1 MDGSEILERA
11 QDAGLEDTLAELLAR
26 PRDEAVSEIERT
38 VIGQDAVVEEVVDLM
53 YACLERMLRR
63 AEGTD
68 ELDLR
73 VPVPSCLPAQRLR
86 QVLPDEG
93 CRACAEAADRD
104 DRLHGHHGRW
114 LGRRL
119 RLSRS

>member
-68 ELDLR
+68 ELDL
-73 VPVPSCLPAQRLR
+73 P
-86 QVLPDEG
+86 
-93 CRACAEAADRD
+93 RACAFMLAGTTAS
-104 DRLHGHHGRW
+104 GK
-114 LGRRL
+114 
-119 RLSRS
+119 SS

>member
-11 QDAGLEDTLAELLAR
+11 QDAGLEDTLAELLAH

-63 AEGTD
+63 AEGSD
-68 ELDLR
+68 ELDL
-73 VPVPSCLPAQRLR
+73 P
-86 QVLPDEG
+86 
-93 CRACAEAADRD
+93 RACALMLAGTKAS
-104 DRLHGHHGRW
+104 G
-114 LGRRL
+114 
-119 RLSRS
+119 